1 VTIGHD
7 LYRGLIFSKRVR
19 KCCLMY
25 AAPNEIMFTVFTS
38 VLVCVPGDL
47 DVVKTLMISDREEEG
62 GVIAR

>member
-1 VTIGHD
+1 
-7 LYRGLIFSKRVR
+7 
-19 KCCLMY
+19 MY

-47 DVVKTLMISDREEEG
+47 DVVKTLVISDREEEG